1 MHADATKF
9 RSEIRELLQPSGMYK
24 DMFPYPDSLSNKSN
38 SYLHNIYIVLSILS
52 QLEMI
57 WCFWEDMQIFFVQ
70 ISPISYEGFKMLGFR
85 YSWTTKWQLCCP
97 QYRSNQACFAIDW
110 SPRSVTIAGRAL
122 QLKQTP
128 RPGGRILFSSDGGY
142 ELAQTHWDRCL
153 CRCWAWRPHWQFPWK
168 LFFLLH
174 RTKTPRA
181 GRTHIFINRDP
192 EMWIKWASL
201 PKSLSFK

>member
-70 ISPISYEGFKMLGFR
+70 ISPISYEGFK
-85 YSWTTKWQLCCP
+85 Y
-97 QYRSNQACFAIDW
+97 
-110 SPRSVTIAGRAL
+110 AGI
-122 QLKQTP
+122 QV
-128 RPGGRILFSSDGGY
+128 
-142 ELAQTHWDRCL
+142 
-153 CRCWAWRPHWQFPWK
+153 
-168 LFFLLH
+168 FLDYQE
-174 RTKTPRA
+174 TA
-181 GRTHIFINRDP
+181 V
-192 EMWIKWASL
+192 
-201 PKSLSFK
+201 LSTVQK